1 MSLCNLNNGVQ
12 SDLIPEKQMI
22 IETLYEFCLEFA
34 LCFYSIY
41 FWNQLSLEYKFLK
54 ENIQVLLFILYK
66 ISKFCLHLFLL
77 AISLSIALHWKFVTD
92 SKMDFVQITI
102 FIALLDYIVLRETTD

>member
-1 MSLCNLNNGVQ
+1 MSLCSLNHNQ
-12 SDLIPEKQMI
+12 IHCSIPEQQMI

-54 ENIQVLLFILYK
+54 ENIQALLFILYK

-77 AISLSIALHWKFVTD
+77 ATSLSIALHWKFVTD
-92 SKMDFVQITI
+92 SQINFVQITI